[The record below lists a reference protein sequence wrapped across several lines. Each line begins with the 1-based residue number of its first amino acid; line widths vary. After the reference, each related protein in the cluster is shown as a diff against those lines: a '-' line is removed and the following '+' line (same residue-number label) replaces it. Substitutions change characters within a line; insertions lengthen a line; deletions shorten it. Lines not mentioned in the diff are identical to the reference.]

1 MTPLAGAV
9 YSKNDLE
16 EMFEELNAK
25 LNINLTMPI
34 LIKRVLQSCQNGG
47 HYLPY
52 SDGSCAVASAVCA
65 TQNIKDAALRRS
77 IINKTYKQYTAHGKV
92 FEMEAFEIYT
102 KYATGGVPVEFSAEN
117 LIKISDDVK
126 KLAISAKKQALLTV
140 ARQKEQVQ
148 AEAAGS
154 SRPKVESATQLQV
167 LLQKLVSGT
176 EQTRQAA
183 ITPQKGSSTVTPFVA
198 VGQSLSGTYIHM

>member
-1 MTPLAGAV
+1 
-9 YSKNDLE
+9 
-16 EMFEELNAK
+16 MFEELNAK

-126 KLAISAKKQALLTV
+126 SWLYQLKQALLTV
-140 ARQKEQVQ
+140 ARQRNKFRLKLLVLHVQ
-148 AEAAGS
+148 
-154 SRPKVESATQLQV
+154 KVESATQLQV

-183 ITPQKGSSTVTPFVA
+183 ITPQRV
-198 VGQSLSGTYIHM
+198 